1 MLTLMVSFLLILSS
15 CSARIET
22 VTKTVYEKQ
31 MIPVEMLRV
40 NCTVIKPDK
49 TPRKLS
55 AAYLSEKACRKAYV
69 KLVENLIRDYTE
81 EGINNDSTSG
91 HRQQTQSTD

>member
-1 MLTLMVSFLLILSS
+1 
-15 CSARIET
+15 
-22 VTKTVYEKQ
+22 

-81 EGINNDSTSG
+81 EGINNDSTSR

>member
-1 MLTLMVSFLLILSS
+1 
-15 CSARIET
+15 
-22 VTKTVYEKQ
+22 
-31 MIPVEMLRV
+31 MIPVKLLQV
-40 NCTVIKPDK
+40 DCTIIKPDK

-69 KLVENLIRDYTE
+69 KLVENLIKDYTI
-81 EGINNDSTSG
+81 EGINNANASR